1 VTVLLVGHPYL
12 VEGAGVLGATIT
24 LVLGA
29 TAVRVVRLGRIPLA
43 VAVRV
48 VVLLAP
54 LAVRVQQEI

>member
-1 VTVLLVGHPYL
+1 
-12 VEGAGVLGATIT
+12 